1 MEKSI
6 EFHPHGY
13 NHVKWS
19 SSFSKFTFE
28 KTKEIMK
35 SMIEEYE
42 DIFEKKPIANAAPN
56 FQVNNHYFQLLKE
69 EDFCFGADIRHPEP
83 INLQFRN
90 RENLQKTFLIPQL
103 PVTEISIEELILQGK
118 TLDQIRDWYK
128 KRFEDAVDQGK
139 EYTCLYVHSIYEPM
153 KHSKLLEEIINL
165 IFKFDMKSITHN
177 EFFQIQSDFPVVE
190 YERLGES
197 IK

>member
-1 MEKSI
+1 M
-6 EFHPHGY
+6 
-13 NHVKWS
+13 
-19 SSFSKFTFE
+19 
-28 KTKEIMK
+28 
-35 SMIEEYE
+35 
-42 DIFEKKPIANAAPN
+42 
-56 FQVNNHYFQLLKE
+56 
-69 EDFCFGADIRHPEP
+69 
-83 INLQFRN
+83 
-90 RENLQKTFLIPQL
+90 
-103 PVTEISIEELILQGK
+103 TEISIEELILQGK